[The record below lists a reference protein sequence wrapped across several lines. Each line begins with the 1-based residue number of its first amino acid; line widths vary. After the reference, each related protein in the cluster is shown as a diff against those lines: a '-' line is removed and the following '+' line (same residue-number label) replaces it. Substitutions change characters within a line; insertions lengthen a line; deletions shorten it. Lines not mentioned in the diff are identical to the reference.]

1 MQLKVQMVN
10 KEKYLTKTKKIVTTQ
25 ILSFSSTFGFER
37 RWKKHLG
44 ILFKFLMKFALQSV
58 RTFQWK
64 MFGDGNGVKSKLCVK
79 LHQYFPCDFAS
90 VCGV

>member
-1 MQLKVQMVN
+1 
-10 KEKYLTKTKKIVTTQ
+10 
-25 ILSFSSTFGFER
+25 
-37 RWKKHLG
+37 
-44 ILFKFLMKFALQSV
+44 MKFALKSV

-90 VCGV
+90 VRGV